1 MDNIQ
6 FEFHNKHY
14 KIASSYY
21 GDLCDLDIINNIL
34 LLIPFTLIK
43 IGNNMYEFS
52 QKEKNIF
59 KLLHI
64 KVNNHI
70 IINCTEKCI
79 KVTNLQFL
87 AENGI
92 TDFFK

>member
-1 MDNIQ
+1 MHNIQ
-6 FEFHNKHY
+6 FEYHNKRY
-14 KIASSYY
+14 TIASSYY
-21 GDLCDLDIINNIL
+21 GDLCDLHIINNIL
-34 LLIPFTLIK
+34 LLIPFTLVK

-52 QKEKNIF
+52 QNEKKIF

-64 KVNNHI
+64 NIYNHI
-70 IINCTEKCI
+70 IINCIEKCI
-79 KVTNLQFL
+79 KVTNLQYC